1 MSLIAAPPPPTESRS
16 QLARIVIVLAGAVA
30 VFSTNT
36 YLTTSLL
43 PSVLADIGGERYYA
57 WTATAFLVASVFTSM
72 LVSRLLLRLGT
83 RDAMTLGVTVFGVG
97 SLICVLSP
105 SIWVLLAGR
114 LIQGLGGGLMSGL
127 GLTVMR
133 LALPEQMWPRTLAV
147 ISAMWG
153 VGNLTGPSLGGAFAQ
168 IGQWRLGFLAMA
180 LAAAALVL
188 LSVLGLPRER
198 GDSGAEPVPAAS
210 LALLTA
216 AATAVSVAGIVP
228 KGWPTAL
235 VLVAGT
241 ALAVVFLARERVAR
255 GTRILPA
262 LTFRRDSSLRW
273 CYLGVAGLTV
283 GLTTE
288 TFVPLFGQRLGGLS
302 PLLAG
307 FLGAAFSAGWSVAQ
321 FAAAGF
327 SGERATRVLRLGG
340 PIVLVVGL
348 AATTLLQRSHPSGVL
363 VGAWAVTLMIAGS
376 GIGVGYS
383 RFAFAAMGS
392 TADVEE
398 ASKAS
403 AGLNIVQVI
412 TTAFGSALGGVLV
425 NLGEPSIV
433 RSAQLLYG
441 GVAVLALAGVAAA
454 VHLRRREAVRVPAP
468 VAPVA
473 EEAAC
478 A

>member
-1 MSLIAAPPPPTESRS
+1 MTLIASPQPPTESRTK
-16 QLARIVIVLAGAVA
+16 LVRTVIVLAGAVA

-97 SLICVLSP
+97 SLVCMLSP

-133 LALPEQMWPRTLAV
+133 LALPERMWPRTLAV

-153 VGNLTGPSLGGAFAQ
+153 IGNLTGPSLGGAFAQ
-168 IGQWRLGFLAMA
+168 IGQWRMGFLAMT

-198 GDSGAEPVPAAS
+198 GDGSAEPLPAGS
-210 LALLTA
+210 LTLLTT
-216 AATAVSVAGIVP
+216 AATAVSVAGIVA

-235 VLVAGT
+235 VLVAGV
-241 ALAVVFLARERVAR
+241 ALAVAFLARERVAR
-255 GTRILPA
+255 IRILPA
-262 LTFRRDSSLRW
+262 LTFRPDSSLRW

-327 SGERATRVLRLGG
+327 PGERATRVLRLGG
-340 PIVLVVGL
+340 PIVLVLGL
-348 AATTLLQRSHPSGVL
+348 AATTALQRTHPSGAL
-363 VGAWAVTLMIAGS
+363 VAAWAVTLMIAGS

-383 RFAFAAMGS
+383 RFAFAAMAS
-392 TADVEE
+392 TTDVEE

-425 NLGEPSIV
+425 NLGEPSIA

-454 VHLRRREAVRVPAP
+454 VHLRRLDASAAQAHMPKL
-468 VAPVA
+468 A
-473 EEAAC
+473 EEASRA
-478 A
+478 